1 MPEGKDTSGLTSDL
15 SFLPLAPSRPLDVD
29 GRADLEA
36 DDAPRRTGIST
47 QSKRH
52 RPLCPPVER
61 EEDARVPQRAPPSLA
76 PSVPALAP
84 RFVFESASALLF
96 LLPLPPLAPPV
107 AGDASSLLRFSGRSG
122 VVAGRSWATRL
133 AGPARPREGA
143 NRCRA
148 RSTASVGE
156 LGAKSDESAAA
167 AAASSAAVCG
177 GGELLPVSCET
188 WRLEL
193 GVAVGGV
200 TGEGD
205 DEESG
210 GGGEGGARER
220 EWGCL
225 RGVGVADAFV
235 RGAEIPG
242 DACFWWEGQC
252 LCGGCMQRLG

>member
-1 MPEGKDTSGLTSDL
+1 MPEGKDTSGLGSDL
-15 SFLPLAPSRPLDVD
+15 SFLSFALSRLLDVD
-29 GRADLEA
+29 GRVDLEA

-47 QSKRH
+47 QSKSH
-52 RPLCPPVER
+52 RPLCPAVER
-61 EEDARVPQRAPPSLA
+61 EEDARVPTSLA
-76 PSVPALAP
+76 PSVPALPLVLA
-84 RFVFESASALLF
+84 FESASASAPALLF
-96 LLPLPPLAPPV
+96 LLPLLSLAPP
-107 AGDASSLLRFSGRSG
+107 ATGDASTLLRLSGRSG

-133 AGPARPREGA
+133 AGPVRA

-167 AAASSAAVCG
+167 AAASAAAVHG

-188 WRLEL
+188 RRLEL

-200 TGEGD
+200 AGEG
-205 DEESG
+205 EESG
-210 GGGEGGARER
+210 GGPGDDGGARGW

-225 RGVGVADAFV
+225 RGVAVADAFV